1 MISAKSS
8 SHPPLY
14 QSRHSLRGAMA
25 VQALQQLLRR
35 DSCRLGAQMTL
46 PLDVCKGVIGGPLG
60 EFASCLLSAI
70 RRH

>member
-1 MISAKSS
+1 MISAESS

-35 DSCRLGAQMTL
+35 DSCRLGAQMDL
-46 PLDVCKGVIGGPLG
+46 APSMSAKGSL
-60 EFASCLLSAI
+60 ADL
-70 RRH
+70 